1 MASSTTAAETSFHVR
16 SVSLPSQVHPTTLW
30 IVEELQKLKTFVESS
45 VSTVPSMTREM
56 ISDRLRQLA
65 NMYDGIEDL
74 LQLPS
79 IQQGLFYSDQRK
91 WLEEDVEGLMR
102 LLDLCGTMKDATT
115 TLKEYVQDLR
125 FALGRRG
132 DNSTG
137 QTVQDYVRSRKE
149 IQKIIKK
156 SYKDLKQ
163 MDGKCQSASLVSEDP
178 DLSVVLNVLNEARE
192 ITRSLL
198 CSILSLMFLP
208 KAKTSRWS
216 FASKSMRVACKE
228 DLCEM
233 WDVDVSL
240 RAALKDA
247 DAEKIMMVQNQLKT
261 IEIGFGGVEN
271 GLGYLFRRLIRNR
284 VSLLNILSP

>member
-1 MASSTTAAETSFHVR
+1 
-16 SVSLPSQVHPTTLW
+16 
-30 IVEELQKLKTFVESS
+30 
-45 VSTVPSMTREM
+45 MTREM
-56 ISDRLRQLA
+56 ISNGLRQLA
-65 NMYDGIEDL
+65 NMHDGIEDL
-74 LQLPS
+74 LRLPS

-115 TLKEYVQDLR
+115 TLKEYVHDLR

-137 QTVQDYVRSRKE
+137 QRVQDYVRSRKE

-163 MDGKCQSASLVSEDP
+163 MDGRCQPASLISQDP
-178 DLSVVLNVLNEARE
+178 NLSVVLNVLNEARE
-192 ITRSLL
+192 ITISLL

-216 FASKSMRVACKE
+216 FASKTMRVACKE

-240 RAALKDA
+240 RADLKDA

-261 IEIGFGGVEN
+261 IEISFGDVEN
-271 GLGYLFRRLIRNR
+271 GLGCLFRRLIQNR

>member
-16 SVSLPSQVHPTTLW
+16 SVSLPSQVQPTTLW
-30 IVEELQKLKTFVESS
+30 IIGELQKLNTFVESS

-56 ISDRLRQLA
+56 ISNGLRQLA
-65 NMYDGIEDL
+65 NMHDGIEDL
-74 LQLPS
+74 LRLPS

-102 LLDLCGTMKDATT
+102 LLDLSGTMKDETT
-115 TLKEYVQDLR
+115 TLKEYVHDLR

-137 QTVQDYVRSRKE
+137 QRVQDYVRSRKE

-163 MDGKCQSASLVSEDP
+163 MDGRYLN
-178 DLSVVLNVLNEARE
+178 LSVVLNVLNEARE
-192 ITRSLL
+192 ITISLL

-208 KAKTSRWS
+208 KAKTSRWY
-216 FASKSMRVACKE
+216 FASKTMR
-228 DLCEM
+228 
-233 WDVDVSL
+233 
-240 RAALKDA
+240 
-247 DAEKIMMVQNQLKT
+247 IMMVQNQLKT
-261 IEIGFGGVEN
+261 IEISFGDVEN
-271 GLGYLFRRLIRNR
+271 GLGCLFRRLIQNR